1 MTSKARTA
9 PALTQLEIGQAVV
22 KHTYD
27 CPTCKSIGRI
37 CAKGRRLRRTLKAGG
52 EPAMR
57 RVNGGPG

>member
-1 MTSKARTA
+1 MTSQPRT
-9 PALTQLEIGQAVV
+9 PDLTPVEIRQAVI

-27 CPTCKSIGRI
+27 CPTCKSIDRI